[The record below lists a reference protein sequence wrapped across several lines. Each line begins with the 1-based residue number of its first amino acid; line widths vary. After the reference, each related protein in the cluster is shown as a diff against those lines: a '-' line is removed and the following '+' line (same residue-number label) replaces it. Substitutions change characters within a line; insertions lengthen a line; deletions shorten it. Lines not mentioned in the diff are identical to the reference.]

1 MNKMPNRP
9 LQLRV
14 EMRVI
19 GDVPNTK
26 TRLRMKPVVVPKDD
40 RAGPRRRA
48 VTESGKK
55 SSVSLRRHIES
66 GS

>member
-1 MNKMPNRP
+1 
-9 LQLRV
+9 
-14 EMRVI
+14 MRVI